1 MKVSYGMNQ
10 TVKLLDPQLLDK
22 PAQELWFLDG
32 VILNVVCQALLIRK
46 VMVGSK
52 LGLAVQF
59 PHLARLYR
67 SRQ

>member
-1 MKVSYGMNQ
+1 MKVSDGMDQ

-22 PAQELWFLDG
+22 PTQEIWFLDG

-46 VMVGSK
+46 AKVGNK

-67 SRQ
+67 SRR